1 MRLNLHKFVDT
12 IKALKEDLFPVRK
25 VTDRFQSLTSLVQL
39 KKFIQ
44 ERSAHVSQTTLFGYI
59 KTRMGFKHYLMF
71 EDKPF
76 LESLDIAKW
85 NVYASCLLDC
95 TFYTFSYLYEKKN
108 FDCTKDAEKIFVE
121 ILLEEESNGLSR
133 KISDAI
139 RNEFKI
145 KLLSINWSS
154 YYLNEPFKN
163 SGLSLYKWSPI
174 ADELKEL
181 DKEIVLNSI
190 KLKWNLVQNEF
201 DSLTKD
207 FKNF

>member
-1 MRLNLHKFVDT
+1 MRLKLHKFIDT
-12 IKALKEDLFPVRK
+12 IKVLKEYLFPVRK
-25 VTDRFQSLTSLVQL
+25 LTDKFQSLTSLIQL

-71 EDKPF
+71 DDKSF

-85 NVYASCLLDC
+85 NIYASSLLDC
-95 TFYTFSYLYEKKN
+95 TFYTFSYLYGKKN

-121 ILLEEESNGLSR
+121 ILLEEESNGLPR
-133 KISDAI
+133 KISDEI
-139 RNEFKI
+139 RKEFKI
-145 KLLSINWSS
+145 KLRSTNWSS

-174 ADELKEL
+174 ADELKKL
-181 DKEIVLNSI
+181 DKEVVLNSI
-190 KLKWNLVQNEF
+190 KFKWNTVQNEF
-201 DSLTKD
+201 EVFTKN

>member
-1 MRLNLHKFVDT
+1 VRLNLHKFVDT
-12 IKALKEDLFPVRK
+12 IKALKEYLFPVRK

-85 NVYASCLLDC
+85 NVYVSCLLDC
-95 TFYTFSYLYEKKN
+95 TFYAFSYLYEKKN

-145 KLLSINWSS
+145 KLRSINWSS

>member
-12 IKALKEDLFPVRK
+12 IKALREYLFPVRK

-85 NVYASCLLDC
+85 NVYVSCLLDC
-95 TFYTFSYLYEKKN
+95 TFYAFSYLYEKKN

-145 KLLSINWSS
+145 KLRSINWSS

>member
-12 IKALKEDLFPVRK
+12 IKALKEYLFPVRK

-71 EDKPF
+71 ENKSF
-76 LESLDIAKW
+76 LESIEIAKW
-85 NVYASCLLDC
+85 NIYVVALADC
-95 TFYTFSYLYEKKN
+95 TLYSLSYLVDKKN
-108 FDCTKDAEKIFVE
+108 LKNYDAKKMFSRMMEQEK
-121 ILLEEESNGLSR
+121 SNGLSE
-133 KISDAI
+133 KIFSNA
-139 RNEFKI
+139 KI
-145 KLLSINWSS
+145 DFEQRLREINWNN
-154 YYLNEPFKN
+154 YHQETPFKM
-163 SGLSLYKWSPI
+163 SGLALYSWSPI
-174 ADELKEL
+174 AEELKVL

-201 DSLTKD
+201 KKLTV
-207 FKNF
+207 NFLPN

>member
-12 IKALKEDLFPVRK
+12 IKALKEYLFPVRK

-44 ERSAHVSQTTLFGYI
+44 ERSAHVSQTTLFGYV

-85 NVYASCLLDC
+85 NVYVSCLLDC

-145 KLLSINWSS
+145 KLRSINWSG
-154 YYLNEPFKN
+154 YYLSEPFKN

>member
-12 IKALKEDLFPVRK
+12 IKALKEYLFPVRK

-95 TFYTFSYLYEKKN
+95 TFYAFSYLYEKKN

-145 KLLSINWSS
+145 KLRSINWSS

>member
-12 IKALKEDLFPVRK
+12 IKALKEYLFPVRK

-44 ERSAHVSQTTLFGYI
+44 ERSAHVSQTTLFGYV

-85 NVYASCLLDC
+85 NVYVSCLLDC
-95 TFYTFSYLYEKKN
+95 TFYAFSYLYEKKN

>member
-12 IKALKEDLFPVRK
+12 IKALKEYLFPVRK

-44 ERSAHVSQTTLFGYI
+44 ERSAHVSQTTLFGYV

-85 NVYASCLLDC
+85 NVYVSCLLDC

-121 ILLEEESNGLSR
+121 ILLEEESAKKMFQIVHDLTDALKNQRRVACPKRFTHLDVKTVLEKKPEYSDIGGP
-133 KISDAI
+133 ISSSW
-139 RNEFKI
+139 
-145 KLLSINWSS
+145 KLL
-154 YYLNEPFKN
+154 
-163 SGLSLYKWSPI
+163 
-174 ADELKEL
+174 
-181 DKEIVLNSI
+181 
-190 KLKWNLVQNEF
+190 
-201 DSLTKD
+201 T
-207 FKNF
+207 

>member
-12 IKALKEDLFPVRK
+12 IKALKEYLFPVRK

-44 ERSAHVSQTTLFGYI
+44 ERSAHVSQTTLFGYV

-85 NVYASCLLDC
+85 NVYVSCLLDC
-95 TFYTFSYLYEKKN
+95 TFYAFSYLYEKKN

-145 KLLSINWSS
+145 KSRSINWSS

>member
-12 IKALKEDLFPVRK
+12 IKALKEYLFPLRK

-145 KLLSINWSS
+145 KSRSINWSS

-174 ADELKEL
+174 ADESKEL

>member
-12 IKALKEDLFPVRK
+12 IKALKEYLFPVRK

-85 NVYASCLLDC
+85 NVYVSCLLDC
-95 TFYTFSYLYEKKN
+95 TFYAFSYLYEKKN

-145 KLLSINWSS
+145 KLRSINWSS